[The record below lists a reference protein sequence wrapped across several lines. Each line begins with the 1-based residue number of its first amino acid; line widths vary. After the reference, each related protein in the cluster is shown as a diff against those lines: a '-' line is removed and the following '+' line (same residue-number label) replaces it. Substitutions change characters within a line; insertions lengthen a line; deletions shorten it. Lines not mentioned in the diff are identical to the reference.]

1 METASLY
8 SRARLLN
15 VSPSSALR
23 SISAHWSGRSLEG
36 LPISAREYKLAVSTV
51 RERVS
56 VKNEKIKQVAAQIVT
71 TEQALASLPLS
82 ARLTAVGLSQKMMSI
97 SQNLATVAEL
107 QTGTSVRLAKI
118 ANEQMQKV
126 DDADPSQS
134 KETLVI
140 VDGLNKMANEGVK
153 TGLALL
159 NANKWS
165 DSPADPDTR
174 PKRTLADFY
183 AEEG

>member
-1 METASLY
+1 MGRPSKLRPDQWAEIER
-8 SRARLLN
+8 RA
-15 VSPSSALR
+15 
-23 SISAHWSGRSLEG
+23 LEG
-36 LPISAREYKLAVSTV
+36 ETFSSLAREYKLAVSTV

-183 AEEG
+183 AEEGQT